1 MSGPWVK
8 IITTTDIKNPSKT
21 GRHCMTAA
29 FGGDSALRQLGPLP
43 PAGFWEAERLK
54 VITKKVEK
62 WCVTLLVGSLFYIL

>member
-1 MSGPWVK
+1 
-8 IITTTDIKNPSKT
+8 
-21 GRHCMTAA
+21 MTAA